1 MLSRFFQENDDLLAL
16 YTWEPLEEFLNGI
29 PRFQMIE
36 KTFYWDAGPSKD
48 RLTAENFGAG
58 DDCGSVLGTWAKPL
72 RPQLRKGAWLPRSFT
87 L

>member
-1 MLSRFFQENDDLLAL
+1 MLSGFFQENDDLLAL

-48 RLTAENFGAG
+48 RLTAENFRI
-58 DDCGSVLGTWAKPL
+58 L
-72 RPQLRKGAWLPRSFT
+72 R
-87 L
+87 